1 MFSFTQLTLEKCI
14 NFIIIIIQRG
24 CNYVINIW
32 FMTKLHTLLSMNFH
46 LKQMNI
52 QQKKISVSIHACN
65 MKIIPKINNQFHNWG
80 RHSYICPMFQ
90 QYKAWHSVLVLDS
103 TCYFVWWSEIM
114 HLCKKS
120 IAMVTVIWIEHIIWL
135 SDNCLHQA
143 VLNLASLCITQQ
155 MPQISITFVAQDEFV
170 TSRIVDDT
178 NCELCC
184 FYRTVM
190 YVNVFVFHKSSLIIY
205 MYDACT
211 CLVDFQNVWN

>member
-1 MFSFTQLTLEKCI
+1 M
-14 NFIIIIIQRG
+14 
-24 CNYVINIW
+24 INIW

-46 LKQMNI
+46 LKRMNI

-120 IAMVTVIWIEHIIWL
+120 IAMVTVIWVEHIIWL

-170 TSRIVDDT
+170 TSRICWWYKLWIV
-178 NCELCC
+178 L
-184 FYRTVM
+184 FLSYS
-190 YVNVFVFHKSSLIIY
+190 YVCKCICIS
-205 MYDACT
+205 
-211 CLVDFQNVWN
+211 

>member
-52 QQKKISVSIHACN
+52 QQQKISVSIHACN
-65 MKIIPKINNQFHNWG
+65 MKIIPKINDQFHNWG
-80 RHSYICPMFQ
+80 RHSYICTMFQ

-120 IAMVTVIWIEHIIWL
+120 IAMVTVIWVEHIIWL

-143 VLNLASLCITQQ
+143 VLNLASLCIMQQ

-170 TSRIVDDT
+170 TSRICWWYKLWIV
-178 NCELCC
+178 L
-184 FYRTVM
+184 FLSYS
-190 YVNVFVFHKSSLIIY
+190 YVCKCICIS
-205 MYDACT
+205 
-211 CLVDFQNVWN
+211 